1 MNVSLPLKAAALA
14 GLTACATPPAPAYA
28 APVSGWHLNPRLCP
42 DLVEDRLDRRVTLS
56 RRDLREDVRD
66 ARRVNCPAS
75 AWTYVAA
82 PGVAVAAVP
91 AVYTGPR
98 AVYVGRAGYYQY
110 PVRRGVRVAA
120 PVRINVVVR

>member
-1 MNVSLPLKAAALA
+1 MNISLPLKAAALA
-14 GLTACATPPAPAYA
+14 GLTACATPAAPAYA
-28 APVSGWHLNPRLCP
+28 APAYGWQFNPRLCP
-42 DLVEDRLDRRVTLS
+42 DLVEDRLDQRVTYS
-56 RRDLREDVRD
+56 RRDLREDIRD
-66 ARRVNCPAS
+66 SRRVNCPAS

-98 AVYVGRAGYYQY
+98 VVYVGRAGYYQY
-110 PVRRGVRVAA
+110 PVRRGVRVRN

>member
-1 MNVSLPLKAAALA
+1 MQISMPIKAVALA
-14 GLTACATPPAPAYA
+14 GLTACATAAEPAHA
-28 APVSGWHLNPRLCP
+28 AGWHFNPRLCP
-42 DLVEDRLDRRVTLS
+42 DLVEDRLDQRVTLS

-82 PGVAVAAVP
+82 PGVAVATVP
-91 AVYTGPR
+91 PVYSGPR
-98 AVYVGRAGYYQY
+98 VVYVGRAGYYQY
-110 PVRRGVRVAA
+110 PNRRVFRRGA